1 MATLRSTLASI
12 DMTHP
17 SITAGA
23 SAMLKH
29 YDRSAE
35 TAVTEWRN
43 ALQSCTIPQLLP
55 LLYVANEVLQNSKRN
70 RGNAFLEAF
79 SPTLGQALQH
89 VCQRA
94 PDLVEKVRRTAKIW
108 GDRRVFSVRFV
119 GELLKGLE
127 PYRHGAVA
135 PPTADEEPAPFED
148 EARFSPTQEDDGAQ
162 NDAHGD
168 TLESPKP
175 EDRTEVTASP
185 TADDLMRP
193 SSDDDSMNDDNDDD
207 SLANFGGAVGQLDV
221 TIDASQFTDDSGSS
235 KIKRPSA
242 VLAGGKRGRR
252 RSTTAGNKTSKR
264 RKSILSTQS
273 LQDLWN
279 QLSSL
284 QQQYDQSQTMLK
296 GMSAEHLNDTE
307 SSDDLIG
314 DALLEAY
321 ATNQNY
327 THQIVKKERIN
338 LHKVAHGKRSL
349 ELEARRYLP
358 WCRAA
363 LMQDTEDLELCN
375 TIEKDLLQLSTIHA
389 RAQEV
394 RNTRRELQQEAARQQ
409 QNAKQKQLD
418 EEERKRLL
426 EASLSKQEEAQP
438 GMVWNRT
445 AQEYQFLNT
454 DESWRD

>member
-1 MATLRSTLASI
+1 
-12 DMTHP
+12 MTHP

-23 SAMLKH
+23 SAMLKL

-43 ALQSCTIPQLLP
+43 ALQSCTISQLLP

-79 SPTLGQALQH
+79 SATLGQALQH
-89 VCQRA
+89 ICQRA
-94 PDLVEKVRRTAKIW
+94 PDLVEKVRRTTKIW

-135 PPTADEEPAPFED
+135 PRVADEEPTAFED
-148 EARFSPTQEDDGAQ
+148 EARFSPTQEEDDGAQ
-162 NDAHGD
+162 NAADD
-168 TLESPKP
+168 NTLESPKP

-193 SSDDDSMNDDNDDD
+193 SSDDDSMDDD
-207 SLANFGGAVGQLDV
+207 DDDGSLANFGGAVGQLDV
-221 TIDASQFTDDSGSS
+221 TIDASQFMDDSESS

-242 VLAGGKRGRR
+242 VLAGGNKRGRR
-252 RSTTAGNKTSKR
+252 RSSTVGNKSGGSKR

-284 QQQYDQSQTMLK
+284 QQQYDQSQTLLK
-296 GMSAEHLNDTE
+296 GMSAENLNDTE
-307 SSDDLIG
+307 ISDDLIG

-327 THQIVKKERIN
+327 THRIVKKERIN
-338 LHKVAHGKRSL
+338 LHKVAHGKRAL

-358 WCRAA
+358 WCRTA

-394 RNTRRELQQEAARQQ
+394 RNTRRELQQEATRQQ
-409 QNAKQKQLD
+409 QIAKQKQMED
-418 EEERKRLL
+418 EERKRLL

-438 GMVWNRT
+438 GMVWNRNT
-445 AQEYQFLNT
+445 QEYQYLNT

>member
-1 MATLRSTLASI
+1 MATLRSTLASL
-12 DMTHP
+12 DMAHP

-43 ALQSCTIPQLLP
+43 ALQSCTTQQLLP

-79 SPTLGQALQH
+79 SPTLGQALQYM
-89 VCQRA
+89 CQRS
-94 PDLVEKVRRTAKIW
+94 PDMVEKVRRTAKIW

-135 PPTADEEPAPFED
+135 PAAAEPAPFED
-148 EARFSPTQEDDGAQ
+148 EARFSPTREDAFAAQ
-162 NDAHGD
+162 DD
-168 TLESPKP
+168 DDKLESPKP

-193 SSDDDSMNDDNDDD
+193 SDDDDSMDNDDD
-207 SLANFGGAVGQLDV
+207 SLQQFGGAVGQLDV
-221 TIDASQFTDDSGSS
+221 TIDASQFMNDSSSS

-242 VLAGGKRGRR
+242 VF
-252 RSTTAGNKTSKR
+252 AGNKRGGRRGSAGNKR

-284 QQQYDQSQTMLK
+284 QQQYDQAQTLLK
-296 GMSAEHLNDTE
+296 GMEEGHLNATE
-307 SSDDLIG
+307 ISDDLIG

-327 THQIVKKERIN
+327 TNQIVRKERVN
-338 LHKVAHGKRSL
+338 LHKVAHGKRAL

-358 WCRAA
+358 WCRQA
-363 LMQDTEDLELCN
+363 LLQDTEDLDLC
-375 TIEKDLLQLSTIHA
+375 TSIENDLLQLATVHT

-394 RNTRRELQQEAARQQ
+394 RNKRRELQQEAERQQ
-409 QNAKQKQLD
+409 QLAKQQQME

-445 AQEYQFLNT
+445 TQEYQFLNT